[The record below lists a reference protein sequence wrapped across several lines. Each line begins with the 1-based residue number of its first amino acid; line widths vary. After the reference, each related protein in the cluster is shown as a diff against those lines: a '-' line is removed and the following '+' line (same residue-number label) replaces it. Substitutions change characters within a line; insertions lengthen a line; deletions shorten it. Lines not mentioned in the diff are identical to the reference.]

1 MANVHCLRCG
11 QDAAAIAD
19 PKPYPGEIG
28 QNISAHVCNACWE
41 AWKKFSVNVINDYR
55 LRPFLPQD
63 RAVVEKHMKQYLN
76 LELQGIQ
83 AGQGLPSLAAKIL
96 TLDGQGQAVTFNT
109 TAPAEAPTGKPGVTK
124 ETVIEMLEQIFDPE
138 IPVNIYDLGLIY
150 DIAIDDGKVAVKM
163 TLTSQHCPAAQSLP
177 ATVRESVARIPGV
190 REVDVAI
197 VWDPPWTKDLITQ
210 DGREILGM

>member
-1 MANVHCLRCG
+1 MANVKCLRCG
-11 QDAAAIAD
+11 QDAPGIPE
-19 PKPYPGEIG
+19 PKPYPGDLG
-28 QNISAHVCNACWE
+28 KNIVEHVCNACWE

-76 LELQGIQ
+76 LEI
-83 AGQGLPSLAAKIL
+83 QGLQPLAAKIL

-109 TAPAEAPTGKPGVTK
+109 TAQEKAAGALTP

-150 DIAIDDGKVAVKM
+150 GIEINGGKVAIKM

-190 REVDVAI
+190 SEVDVAI
-197 VWDPPWTKDLITQ
+197 VWDPPWTKERITP
-210 DGREILGM
+210 DGREVLGM